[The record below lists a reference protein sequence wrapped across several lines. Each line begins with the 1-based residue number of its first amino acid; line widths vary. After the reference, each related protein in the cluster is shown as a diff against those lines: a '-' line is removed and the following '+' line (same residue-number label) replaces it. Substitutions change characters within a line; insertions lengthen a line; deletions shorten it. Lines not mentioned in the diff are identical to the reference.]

1 MITESD
7 ADRHVHYLNATYN
20 RAVQILHDVMLSV
33 VVVEVAHMIRMNQ
46 FTNDSR
52 SPFRVFATAEQLS
65 PKQQFEALTA

>member
-1 MITESD
+1 M
-7 ADRHVHYLNATYN
+7 
-20 RAVQILHDVMLSV
+20 HDVMLSV